1 MIRMSDYLNLQAN
14 RMCWLSYKGVVMAG
28 NRELVTSESIAKRA
42 LQWEGVFLTPLE
54 ERDLDLIYSWQ
65 NSPSLR
71 DLTMGFRFPIQKDAV
86 RDWLKNIKEQNARTR
101 VVFAIR
107 VWDVL
112 VGTVSLHSIDQFQR
126 KALFGIYIGD
136 SSERSKGIGYIST
149 CLILDYSF
157 NGLDFRKISLEVVST
172 NSIAIALYDR
182 IGFVKEGTRRKEYF
196 VDGKCIDT
204 HLYGILKEEFGEII
218 PKAANRLVHA
228 C

>member
-1 MIRMSDYLNLQAN
+1 
-14 RMCWLSYKGVVMAG
+14 MAG
-28 NRELVTSESIAKRA
+28 NGGVVTSGPVVTRG

-65 NSPSLR
+65 NSPNLR

-86 RDWLKNIKEQNARTR
+86 RDWLKDIKEQNARTR

-107 VWDVL
+107 VRDVL
-112 VGTVSLHSIDQFQR
+112 VGTVSLHSIEQFQR
-126 KALFGIYIGD
+126 KALFGICIGD
-136 SSERSKGIGYIST
+136 GSERSKGIGYIST
-149 CLILDYSF
+149 CLILDYAF
-157 NGLDFRKISLEVVST
+157 NGLDFRKISLEVVAT
-172 NSIAIALYDR
+172 NSSAIALYDR

-204 HLYGILKEEFGEII
+204 HVYGMLREEFGEVI

-228 C
+228 F

>member
-1 MIRMSDYLNLQAN
+1 MIRVFGYLNLQVN
-14 RMCWLSYKGVVMAG
+14 RMCWLSYEGVVMAG
-28 NRELVTSESIAKRA
+28 NEGVVISEPIVTRG
-42 LQWEGVFLTPLE
+42 LPWEVVFLTPLE

-86 RDWLKNIKEQNARTR
+86 RDWLKSIKEQNTRTR

-107 VWDVL
+107 VRDAL
-112 VGTVSLHSIDQFQR
+112 VGTISLHSIDQFQR
-126 KALFGIYIGD
+126 KAFLGIYIGD

-149 CLILDYSF
+149 CLILDYAF
-157 NGLDFRKISLEVVST
+157 NGLDFRKVSLEVVAT
-172 NSIAIALYDR
+172 NSSAIALYDR
-182 IGFVKEGTRRKEYF
+182 IGFVREGTRRKEYF

-204 HLYGILKEEFGEII
+204 HLYGMLKEEFGEII

-228 C
+228 F